1 MTTMNAK
8 LALWHVI
15 LPNPQVHNSLLRL
28 TCSLLLSKF
37 EPRIVIFNYLF
48 TKIDTR
54 ILRKGGGGGG
64 GGGVQGGGGGGAG
77 FERILE
83 VECMAHLVT
92 YLPFY
97 PLYSYIIR
105 ICINAYKLFLYNR
118 SFYINKK

>member
-1 MTTMNAK
+1 MFASS
-8 LALWHVI
+8 L
-15 LPNPQVHNSLLRL
+15 QVRAQDFF
-28 TCSLLLSKF
+28 TF
-37 EPRIVIFNYLF
+37 VVIFNYLF
-48 TKIDTR
+48 TKIDNR
-54 ILRKGGGGGG
+54 ILGGGG
-64 GGGVQGGGGGGAG
+64 GGGGGGAG